1 MERDKQITVWRALDA
16 DSSFFGI
23 KGSYLMLFLLFAVAA
38 IILSILVLQTAG
50 RFLGFLLAFTALVVD
65 YMLVKS
71 IQGRYSTRQF
81 RRLTD
86 RGRFPRFLKV
96 RPLDPDFILRR
107 AIPWR

>member
-1 MERDKQITVWRALDA
+1 MERENQVTVWRALDA
-16 DSSFFGI
+16 DSSVCGTG
-23 KGSYLMLFLLFAVAA
+23 GSYLILFLSFAVAA
-38 IILSILVLQTAG
+38 IILSILVMQTAG
-50 RFLGFLLAFTALVVD
+50 LFLGFLLAFTALGVG

-96 RPLDPDFILRR
+96 RPLDADFILRR

>member
-23 KGSYLMLFLLFAVAA
+23 KGSYLMLFLIFAVAG
-38 IILSILVLQTAG
+38 IILSILVMQTAG
-50 RFLGFLLAFTALVVD
+50 RFLGFLLAFTAVGVG

-81 RRLTD
+81 RPLTD

-96 RPLDPDFILRR
+96 RPLDADFILRR

>member
-1 MERDKQITVWRALDA
+1 MVWRALDA

-38 IILSILVLQTAG
+38 IILSILVMQTAG

-86 RGRFPRFLKV
+86 RGRFHRFLKV

>member
-1 MERDKQITVWRALDA
+1 MERDKQIMVWRALDA

-38 IILSILVLQTAG
+38 IILSILVMQTAG
-50 RFLGFLLAFTALVVD
+50 RFLGFLLAFTALV
-65 YMLVKS
+65 
-71 IQGRYSTRQF
+71 GRYSTRQF

>member
-23 KGSYLMLFLLFAVAA
+23 KGSYLMLFLLFAV
-38 IILSILVLQTAG
+38 ILSILVMQTAG

>member
-38 IILSILVLQTAG
+38 IILSILVMQTAG

-71 IQGRYSTRQF
+71 IQGRYSPRQF

>member
-16 DSSFFGI
+16 ESSFFGI

-38 IILSILVLQTAG
+38 IILSMLVMQTAG

>member
-1 MERDKQITVWRALDA
+1 MERDKQIMVWRALDA

-23 KGSYLMLFLLFAVAA
+23 KGSFLMLFLLFVVAA
-38 IILSILVLQTAG
+38 IILSILVMQTAG

>member
-38 IILSILVLQTAG
+38 IILSILVMQTAG

-96 RPLDPDFILRR
+96 RPLDADFILRR
-107 AIPWR
+107 DIPWR

>member
-1 MERDKQITVWRALDA
+1 MERDKQIMVWRALDA

-38 IILSILVLQTAG
+38 IILSILVMQTAG
-50 RFLGFLLAFTALVVD
+50 RFLGFLLAFMALVVD

-96 RPLDPDFILRR
+96 RPLDPDIILRR

>member
-16 DSSFFGI
+16 DSSFFGL

-38 IILSILVLQTAG
+38 IILSILVMQTAG

>member
-1 MERDKQITVWRALDA
+1 MERENQVTVWRALDA

-38 IILSILVLQTAG
+38 IILSILVMQTAG
-50 RFLGFLLAFTALVVD
+50 HFLGFLLAFTALVVD

>member
-38 IILSILVLQTAG
+38 IILSILVMQTAG
-50 RFLGFLLAFTALVVD
+50 RFLGFLLAFTALVID

>member
-16 DSSFFGI
+16 DSSFLGI

-38 IILSILVLQTAG
+38 IILSILVMQTAG